1 VSRSSRTTRPCTTG
15 GPPRWP
21 RLGQPQATAD
31 AYRLLLPLDAPVEIA
46 RLAREGLSRLDGAT
60 AQVTGAETTVPVES
74 ARGVWVA
81 SVVLNGQR
89 TARFI
94 VDTGSS
100 FTIVAPGLATALGL
114 PAAGTLG
121 VIELQTLAGHT
132 IGAAVVPPCRRR
144 RAPRRPGRR
153 PRSRSRDRRHPR

>member
-1 VSRSSRTTRPCTTG
+1 M
-15 GPPRWP
+15 
-21 RLGQPQATAD
+21 
-31 AYRLLLPLDAPVEIA
+31 
-46 RLAREGLSRLDGAT
+46 
-60 AQVTGAETTVPVES
+60 PVES

-132 IGAAVVPPCRRR
+132 IGAATTLSSLRVGAAELRDVPVVVHD
-144 RAPRRPGRR
+144 PGPEIDGILGNSFLAHDRFTLDA
-153 PRSRSRDRRHPR
+153 DRRQVHLRPAVLD